1 MPVLQNK
8 VAVVTGASRGIG
20 AGIARR
26 LAAEGARVAVNYSTS
41 RDTALAIAAETGGVA
56 IEANVADPVSVAR
69 LFDEAQAALGPIDI
83 LVNNAGVA
91 LLKPLAES
99 TIEEYDR
106 VFSINTRGAFLCLR
120 EASSRIREGGRIVN
134 ISTGATVASP
144 PNMGVYS
151 ASKAALEQFTRAAAK
166 ELGARGITVNTVS
179 PGFTETDMFQSV
191 NVPQHVAAS
200 MSALGRVGTPADIAA
215 VVVFLCSSDGAWI
228 TGQNIQAGGGLSM
241 V

>member
-1 MPVLQNK
+1 MPILQQK
-8 VAVVTGASRGIG
+8 VAIVTGASRGIG

-26 LAAEGARVAVNYSTS
+26 LAAEGARVAVNYTS
-41 RDTALAIAAETGGVA
+41 SKHAALAVAAEIGGIA
-56 IEANVADPVSVAR
+56 IQADVADPASVAK
-69 LFDEAQAALGPIDI
+69 LFDETRAALGPLDI

-99 TIEEYDR
+99 SVDDFERI
-106 VFSINTRGAFLCLR
+106 FSVNTRGAFLCLR
-120 EASSRIREGGRIVN
+120 EAAARISDGGRIIN

-151 ASKAALEQFTRAAAK
+151 ASKAAVEQFTRAAAK
-166 ELGARGITVNTVS
+166 ELGSRGITVNTVS
-179 PGFTETDMFQSV
+179 PGFTESDMFQSV

-200 MSALGRVGTPADIAA
+200 MSALGRIGVPADIAA
-215 VVVFLCSSDGAWI
+215 VVAFLCSPDGAWI